1 MKATPKYSLAVA
13 VVGLTLL
20 TFCSIAW
27 TYQQTFQLNGLKLG
41 DKLKDFRATFP
52 GTACGTPTSI
62 AIIRKTLD
70 DPADPGTVTCCV
82 DDPEQLAVF
91 SNIQT
96 VSIDD
101 NCRLI
106 VAFYRYRLKSAAYV
120 MEPDSLGGILQQF
133 LKVYGPVHK
142 TDVLR
147 FGPNHSSE
155 IAFWWCGD
163 DVMQL
168 EFATIPGEAM
178 TDPRYRK
185 DKTEYLKVVRVDM
198 WRL

>member
-1 MKATPKYSLAVA
+1 
-13 VVGLTLL
+13 
-20 TFCSIAW
+20 
-27 TYQQTFQLNGLKLG
+27 
-41 DKLKDFRATFP
+41 
-52 GTACGTPTSI
+52 
-62 AIIRKTLD
+62 
-70 DPADPGTVTCCV
+70 
-82 DDPEQLAVF
+82 
-91 SNIQT
+91 
-96 VSIDD
+96 
-101 NCRLI
+101 
-106 VAFYRYRLKSAAYV
+106 
-120 MEPDSLGGILQQF
+120 MEPDSLGGILPQF

-142 TDVLR
+142 TDVLP

-155 IAFWWCGD
+155 IAFWWYGD